1 MERKEL
7 SKTPSRLKTDKKLN
21 LDGYV
26 GACLA
31 HSRRESHLGSKQQ
44 NVLDLEE
51 LKNRMLGEEQDD
63 RGVGSRGVRHSP
75 RICQE
80 YTFRHRSACGT
91 PAESGQEYL
100 TTGKEYLKSRKTQ
113 QDEGTRGKTEV
124 LVGLDLPLAG
134 GRIKTGVQSPQR
146 GQLSES
152 EEKHLRLRVRQLISG
167 SLNGMRIRQSLF
179 QPYLPQTRMQVP

>member
-7 SKTPSRLKTDKKLN
+7 SKTPSHLKTDKRLN

-31 HSRRESHLGSKQQ
+31 HSRRERHLGSKQQ

-63 RGVGSRGVRHSP
+63 RGVGGHGVHHSP
-75 RICQE
+75 RIRQE
-80 YTFRHRSACGT
+80 YTFRHRSACRT
-91 PAESGQEYL
+91 PAESGQEFL
-100 TTGKEYLKSRKTQ
+100 TTGKEYIKPRKTQ

-124 LVGLDLPLAG
+124 LVGLDLPLVG
-134 GRIKTGVQSPQR
+134 GRIKTGVRSPQW
-146 GQLSES
+146 GQLSEL

-167 SLNGMRIRQSLF
+167 SLNGMRIRQSLP
-179 QPYLPQTRMQVP
+179 QPYVPQTRMQVP

>member
-51 LKNRMLGEEQDD
+51 LKNRMLREEQDD

-80 YTFRHRSACGT
+80 YTFRHRSACIA
-91 PAESGQEYL
+91 PAESRQEYL
-100 TTGKEYLKSRKTQ
+100 IMGKEYIEPDETIGQRENRSR
-113 QDEGTRGKTEV
+113 
-124 LVGLDLPLAG
+124 
-134 GRIKTGVQSPQR
+134 
-146 GQLSES
+146 
-152 EEKHLRLRVRQLISG
+152 EKQEC
-167 SLNGMRIRQSLF
+167 
-179 QPYLPQTRMQVP
+179 